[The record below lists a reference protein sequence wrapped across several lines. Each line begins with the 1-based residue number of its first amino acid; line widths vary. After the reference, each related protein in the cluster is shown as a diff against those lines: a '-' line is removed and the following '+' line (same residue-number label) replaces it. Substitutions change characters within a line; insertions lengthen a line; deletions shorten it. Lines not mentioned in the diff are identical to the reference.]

1 MSDTH
6 TSESSGDVFDLSQFH
21 GVFYEEAGENLTNM
35 EALLLD
41 TDESNADDE
50 SLNAIFRCAH

>member
-21 GVFYEEAGENLTNM
+21 GVFYEEAGENLTSM
-35 EALLLD
+35 EALLLE
-41 TDESNADDE
+41 TDESNADD
-50 SLNAIFRCAH
+50 